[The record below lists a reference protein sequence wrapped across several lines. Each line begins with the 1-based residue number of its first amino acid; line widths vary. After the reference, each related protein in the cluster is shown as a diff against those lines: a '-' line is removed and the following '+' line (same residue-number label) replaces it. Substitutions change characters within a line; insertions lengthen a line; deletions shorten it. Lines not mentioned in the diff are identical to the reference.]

1 MLNAL
6 CAVALAATCS
16 LDSNRA
22 PVEEA
27 MGANA
32 VLAIAASP
40 TSFEAHNFGS
50 VPQVLRFR
58 SGAASQTRVLGP
70 GASLRYAFPRQ
81 QLAGVTLEVHALETG
96 RFVMRDT
103 LDLHQL
109 SRGGAD
115 GAWFF
120 ETSSDAWL
128 HYGTLL
134 LRSEA
139 TSDQALGQSA
149 SEPKHVPVPPP
160 QPRPVEQRPVR
171 PAIRPRPF

>member
-16 LDSNRA
+16 LDSQRA
-22 PVEEA
+22 SVEEA
-27 MGANA
+27 LGAHA
-32 VLAIAASP
+32 DLAIAASP
-40 TSFEAHNFGS
+40 TSFEARNFGT

-58 SGAASQTRVLGP
+58 SGTATQTRVLGP

-81 QLAGVTLEVHALETG
+81 QLAGVTLEVHALEAG
-96 RFVMRDT
+96 RFAMRDAI
-103 LDLHQL
+103 DLHQL
-109 SRGGAD
+109 SRGGAQ
-115 GAWFF
+115 GAWLF
-120 ETSSDAWL
+120 EGSSAAWF
-128 HYGTLL
+128 HYGTMLQ
-134 LRSEA
+134 RGEA
-139 TSDQALGQSA
+139 AADPAQALSA

>member
-22 PVEEA
+22 PLEEA

-32 VLAIAASP
+32 VLALAASP
-40 TSFEAHNFGS
+40 TSFEAHNFGT
-50 VPQVLRFR
+50 VPQVLQFR
-58 SGAASQTRVLGP
+58 SGTATQTRVLGP

-81 QLAGVTLEVHALETG
+81 QLAGVTLEVHALEAG

-103 LDLHQL
+103 IDLHQL
-109 SRGGAD
+109 SRGGAE
-115 GAWFF
+115 GAWLF
-120 ETSSDAWL
+120 EGSSDAWL
-128 HYGTLL
+128 HYGALL
-134 LRSEA
+134 QRSEA
-139 TSDQALGQSA
+139 ASATEQGRSA